1 MLGWRLGLSAIIIPA
16 LILLFYLDARCG
28 ASAPVLLLLCLALGV
43 RSAYELVLLL
53 RPRFPEVSI
62 PACGTCVI
70 VLTLAA
76 WGPHLMG
83 TTNATPEAL
92 AWVASVMALCV
103 AGLLA
108 QQAWLYLEPGRR
120 MEMLGA
126 HLLVVCYV
134 GLLLAVTVQL
144 RWVAGAGA
152 GYLAIG
158 SLVVATKMGDTSA
171 YTFGRLFG
179 KRKMAPILSPGKTW
193 AGFFGAVGGA
203 SVSSWAWLQFA
214 TPLFDESWRPPEW
227 SWSLLYGAVLGL
239 VGLLGDLCESLIKR
253 DMRQKDAAALMPGF
267 GGLLDLLDSIF
278 YAGPVALILWRILP
292 LQTW

>member
-28 ASAPVLLLLCLALGV
+28 ASAPVLLALCLALGL

-53 RPRFPEVSI
+53 RPRFPDVSI
-62 PACGTCVI
+62 PGCGVCVAA
-70 VLTLAA
+70 LALAA
-76 WGPHLMG
+76 WTPHLIG
-83 TTNATPEAL
+83 TANATAEAL
-92 AWVASVMALCV
+92 AWVACVMAPCV

-108 QQAWLYLEPGRR
+108 HQAWLYREPGRR

-144 RWVAGAGA
+144 RWVAGAEA

-158 SLVVATKMGDTSA
+158 SLVVATKMGDTTA
-171 YTFGRLFG
+171 YTVGRLFG

-193 AGFFGAVGGA
+193 AGFGGA
-203 SVSSWAWLQFA
+203 IGGAAVSAWAWFQFA
-214 TPLFDESWRPPEW
+214 TPLFDKSWQPPAW
-227 SWSLLYGAVLGL
+227 YWSLLYGAVLGL

-278 YAGPVALILWRILP
+278 YAGPVAFILWRILP
-292 LQTW
+292 LETW